1 MSSPITLIVD
11 CGNDPNASES
21 YVTEMFERMICDRS
35 GGLIHTIETI
45 ERGCIEKDNYS
56 VYKILFSYAPYDLKK
71 MCEEIAEKDGVIEWS
86 YVLTGKT
93 SNLYT
98 WKIAEVKE

>member
-11 CGNDPNASES
+11 CGNDPNANDS
-21 YVTEMFERMICDRS
+21 YLTEMFERMMCDRS
-35 GGLIHTIETI
+35 GGLIHTIETMK
-45 ERGCIEKDNYS
+45 RGNLEEDYT